1 VWAACLPAIAIL
13 AILPVPT
20 ATAEEYVIT
29 AGDKHNLVI
38 FESSAPLETFE
49 GKSHEVSGFVN
60 LDPSSLADSI
70 VIEVKADLASLDTGI
85 GLRNKHMRENHLETE
100 TYPHAVFRGGRI
112 LETSRNALGPGE
124 PVTLKVRGE
133 MELHGVKRD
142 LIVPVEAAMEDD
154 GRLKITAR
162 FDIALP
168 DYEIDR
174 PKFLM
179 LKLNEVQKVTVD
191 LVLVRKS

>member
-1 VWAACLPAIAIL
+1 
-13 AILPVPT
+13 
-20 ATAEEYVIT
+20 
-29 AGDKHNLVI
+29 
-38 FESSAPLETFE
+38 
-49 GKSHEVSGFVN
+49 
-60 LDPSSLADSI
+60 
-70 VIEVKADLASLDTGI
+70 
-85 GLRNKHMRENHLETE
+85 
-100 TYPHAVFRGGRI
+100 
-112 LETSRNALGPGE
+112 
-124 PVTLKVRGE
+124 
-133 MELHGVKRD
+133 
-142 LIVPVEAAMEDD
+142 MEDD